1 MRKVCTFC
9 DFFVI
14 ASGTSLRQ
22 VNAIAHAVEEE
33 LLKSNVKPLSN
44 VPSAD
49 ESGWVVID
57 YSDVVVHVFS
67 ESQRAFYDLENLW
80 SDAKRVRIPR
90 KPLTKS

>member
-22 VNAIAHAVEEE
+22 VNAIAHAIEEE
-33 LLKSNVKPLSN
+33 LLKAKVKPFSN
-44 VPSAD
+44 VPAAD
-49 ESGWVVID
+49 ESGWVVLD
-57 YSDVVVHVFS
+57 YNDVVVHVFS
-67 ESQRAFYDLENLW
+67 EDQRAFYDLENLW

-90 KPLTKS
+90 KPRMKS